1 MEGVASDHA
10 PDEVESEGKL
20 PHGRDLVGLAVHFQL
35 SQHSALALLHGRDQH
50 AAAVRG
56 LLRGAAHI
64 LAVHMLTPRRPRFP
78 RRRLRLFQAAFRAAL
93 LAFREAFRAG
103 FLSAFRAS
111 PVALDE
117 SVSASSCG
125 TCPLSCGSA
134 CALCCETHCT
144 IASSSVS
151 GGTVA
156 RMLWNVV
163 IEGGVYLRRG

>member
-1 MEGVASDHA
+1 MEGVVSDHA

-20 PHGRDLVGLAVHFQL
+20 AHSRDLVGRAVHFQL
-35 SQHSALALLHGRDQH
+35 ARHSAVPLLDGRDEH
-50 AAAVRG
+50 ATAVLG
-56 LLRGAAHI
+56 LVRGAAHI
-64 LAVHMLTPRRPRFP
+64 LAI
-78 RRRLRLFQAAFRAAL
+78 FRAAL
-93 LAFREAFRAG
+93 LAFREAFRAA

-117 SVSASSCG
+117 SVSASLCG
-125 TCPLSCGSA
+125 TCSLS
-134 CALCCETHCT
+134 CETHCA

-156 RMLWNVV
+156 RMLWHVV